1 MEGTV
6 KTVDAPEIA
15 KLEHLDPRTVKMTLK
30 KEIDPNHCIEELH
43 DLFDRIFQSEVTLLI
58 LDMEF
63 IQFPNASFIAF
74 LIGRT
79 AEARRFGGDIQ
90 IINISETARNHLA
103 MFSSLTYL
111 SVGREEKLILED
123 ETVEI
128 TSPSEDELIQFLEGI
143 PCILQVEAAA
153 GSLKKVTDFVSVCAE
168 RASLKPAENSK
179 LKIAV
184 YEACMN
190 VIEHGYQFEPD
201 ELLGIETQIK
211 GDRLYVSIL
220 DTGRSF
226 DFYELDP
233 YDVKKAVQKKSRGGY
248 GLHMIQRSVDEIHY
262 LKTEEGNRLTLIM
275 NLSV

>member
-1 MEGTV
+1 MEGAV
-6 KTVDAPEIA
+6 KRVDAPDIA
-15 KLEHLDPRTVKMTLK
+15 NVEHLDTRTVKVTLK
-30 KEIDPNHCIEELH
+30 KDIDPNQCLEELR
-43 DLFDRIFQSEVTLLI
+43 DLFDRIFESDINLLI

-63 IQFPNASFIAF
+63 VQFPNASFIAF

-79 AEARRFGGDIQ
+79 AEIRRNGGDIQ
-90 IINISETARNHLA
+90 IINITETARNHLA

-111 SVGREEKLILED
+111 SVGRQEKVVLED
-123 ETVEI
+123 EAVEKPY
-128 TSPSEDELIQFLEGI
+128 PSEDDLIQFLEGI
-143 PCILQVEAAA
+143 PCLLQVEAAA

-168 RASLKPAENSK
+168 RAGLQSAENSK

-201 ELLGIETQIK
+201 ELLGIEAQIK
-211 GDRLYVSIL
+211 GDRLYISIL
-220 DTGRSF
+220 DTGNSF

-233 YDVKKAVQKKSRGGY
+233 YDVRKAMEEKSRGGY

-275 NLSV
+275 NLPV